1 MWLARLTSFAASAV
15 ASDRIANHN
24 ARKHSRMTLATE
36 KAWSDGALIDK
47 KLLLGSKEQQGT
59 TEQGLRDVRVMNNF
73 VEAMKLEGKAV
84 VIGRDNHKWRLLLQH
99 SCCNSITT
107 LPTTAYQSTF
117 ISFTKRNS
125 PLSPRVIPNQL
136 QWLSAVLR

>member
-15 ASDRIANHN
+15 ASDRMANQN

-47 KLLLGSKEQQGT
+47 KLLLGSKEQQGR
-59 TEQGLRDVRVMNNF
+59 TEQGLRDVRIMNNF

-99 SCCNSITT
+99 SC
-107 LPTTAYQSTF
+107 
-117 ISFTKRNS
+117 
-125 PLSPRVIPNQL
+125 
-136 QWLSAVLR
+136 